1 MNQPSLRSVPN
12 IGNASLEIT
21 GNKVKVSNLEI
32 ENADLAAH
40 LAAFEGPSQIIELID
55 IITLA
60 VKIKKLSV
68 VTADVQELTS
78 VGNQVKKTMEEA
90 GEQAFEDIKK
100 FIGEQADTT
109 QQSSLISLLK
119 TRLVD
124 QVVRELDPTKETS
137 PFHILNEQLIS
148 LLEKG
153 SAEEAAAAATAAA
166 FGNSREKGIDFETL
180 LDMMIQKESAV
191 HNDDAQFT
199 GETFSPSGDKT
210 GDEVV
215 IINPDLTN
223 GEEVRIVWEAKTD
236 KTFKDTKGRL
246 KRDKITVELENA
258 IDNREAICGIFVCD
272 SRDINLDLQPVWQ
285 EFEGNKLAIILDH
298 DDPDQRLIRMAYLWS
313 RSYALKSL
321 ESDTT
326 GVDFEA
332 VERILAAIRRESDG
346 IATLKRYHTPIRENI
361 KNAEEWLKNFES
373 NLDELLDEL
382 TDVLNEGEEGEEE

>member
-1 MNQPSLRSVPN
+1 MSQPSLRSIPN
-12 IGNASLEIT
+12 LGNPRLEINGSKVQIQSLEIE
-21 GNKVKVSNLEI
+21 S
-32 ENADLAAH
+32 ADLAAH
-40 LAAFEGPSQIIELID
+40 LSNFEGPAQINELID
-55 IITLA
+55 IINLA

-68 VTADVQELTS
+68 VTADVQELDS
-78 VGNQVKKTMEEA
+78 VGMQVKKTMKEA
-90 GEQAFEDIKK
+90 GEKAFDDIKK
-100 FIGEQADTT
+100 FIGDQTDTH
-109 QQSSLISLLK
+109 QQTSLISLLK
-119 TRLVD
+119 TRLID
-124 QVVRELDPTKETS
+124 QVVRELDPTKESS
-137 PFHILNEQLIS
+137 PFHVLNEQLIA

-153 SAEEAAAAATAAA
+153 SAEEAAATATAAA

-199 GETFSPSGDKT
+199 GETPSPSGDKT

-215 IINPDLTN
+215 IINPELTN
-223 GEEVRIVWEAKTD
+223 GEEIRIVWEAKTD
-236 KTFKDTKGRL
+236 KSYKATNGRL
-246 KRDKITVELENA
+246 KRDKITVELEKA
-258 IDNREAICGIFVCD
+258 IDNREAICGIFVSD

-285 EFEGNKLAIILDH
+285 EFEGNKLAIVLDH
-298 DDPDQRLIRMAYLWS
+298 DEPDQRLIRMSYLWS

-382 TDVLNEGEEGEEE
+382 TEVLNEGEEEDE

>member
-1 MNQPSLRSVPN
+1 MSQLSLRSIPN
-12 IGNASLEIT
+12 LGNSKVEIN
-21 GNKVKVSNLEI
+21 GNKVKIESLEI
-32 ENADLAAH
+32 ENADLATH
-40 LAAFEGPSQIIELID
+40 LGMFEGPEQIIELVD
-55 IITLA
+55 IMNLA

-68 VTADVQELTS
+68 VTADVQELDS
-78 VGNQVKKTMEEA
+78 VGKQVKKTMEEA

-100 FIGEQADTT
+100 FIGDQTDTT
-109 QQSSLISLLK
+109 QQTSLISLLK
-119 TRLVD
+119 TRLID
-124 QVVRELDPTKETS
+124 QVVRELDPTKESS
-137 PFHILNEQLIS
+137 PFHILNEQLIA

-199 GETFSPSGDKT
+199 GETPSPSGDKT

-215 IINPDLTN
+215 IINPALTS
-223 GEEVRIVWEAKTD
+223 GEEIRIVWEAKTD
-236 KTFKDTKGRL
+236 KSYKATNGRL
-246 KRDKITVELENA
+246 KRDKISVELEKA
-258 IDNREAICGIFVCD
+258 INNREAICGIFVSD
-272 SRDINLDLQPVWQ
+272 SRDIDLELQPIWQ
-285 EFEGNKLAIILDH
+285 EFEGNKLAIVIDH
-298 DDPDQRLIRMAYLWS
+298 DEPDQRLIRMAYLWA
-313 RSYALKSL
+313 RGYALRSL

-361 KNAEEWLKNFES
+361 KNAEDWLKEFENS
-373 NLDELLDEL
+373 LDGLLDEL
-382 TDVLNEGEEGEEE
+382 TDVLNNSEEDEE